1 MQTRMVDLM
10 EEMDEATEVYALLEL
25 QWREVCKSARDANEK
40 WEERNQ
46 ELVEFRERRDR
57 WIHFLRRRISE
68 GAGTGRRAEKE
79 EGLLRRVL
87 GKGMTLARAVVEAKE
102 QVAWELEEKHELER
116 MQELAMMRAC
126 ERHEKLEDVAAGL
139 IQAVH
144 RGTAAGARGATG
156 VCANSAAAADAGARS
171 AAAADAG
178 AAAADA
184 RARSAAA
191 ADA

>member
-10 EEMDEATEVYALLEL
+10 EERDEATEAYALLEL
-25 QWREVCKSARDANEK
+25 QWRMVRKSARDANEK
-40 WEERNQ
+40 WEERKQ

-57 WIHFLRRRISE
+57 WIQFLRRRISE
-68 GAGTGRRAEKE
+68 GAGIGRRAEKE

-102 QVAWELEEKHELER
+102 QVARELEEKYELER
-116 MQELAMMRAC
+116 LQEMTMTRAC
-126 ERHEKLEDVAAGL
+126 EWHEKLEDVAAGL
-139 IQAVH
+139 IQAAY
-144 RGTAAGARGATG
+144 RGTAAGARGAAG
-156 VCANSAAAADAGARS
+156 VCANS
-171 AAAADAG
+171 

-191 ADA
+191 ADARAAAADAGARS